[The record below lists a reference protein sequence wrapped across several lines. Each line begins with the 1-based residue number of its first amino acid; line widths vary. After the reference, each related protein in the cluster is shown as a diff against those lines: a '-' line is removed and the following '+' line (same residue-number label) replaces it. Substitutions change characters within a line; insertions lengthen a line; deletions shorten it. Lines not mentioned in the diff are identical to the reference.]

1 MRVTFLGTS
10 GAVPT
15 TARNPSAMAVER
27 EGDRFLFDCGEGTQ
41 RQMMRYGTGFDV
53 DHVFVTH
60 CHGDHV
66 LGLPGLLQ
74 TLDFNERTAPLAV
87 HGPAGTRS
95 RLESLVF
102 ATGDRPDYPVRIH
115 QVEPGE
121 TALSREGYEV
131 RAVAVDHRTA
141 AVGYALIEDE
151 RKGRFDRERAEAEFG
166 IPPGP
171 KYSKLHAGEP
181 VEHEGRTI
189 EPDEVVGP
197 PRPGRRVVYTG
208 DTRPCESVVDAA
220 ADADLLVHD
229 GTFAAEHAERA
240 RKTAHSTAAEAAEV
254 ATRAGASRLAI
265 THISTRYAGDDSPL
279 RVEVDRAFQGDLA
292 LVADDG
298 LAIDV
303 PFPDADEPASVDR
316 LDG

>member
-15 TARNPSAMAVER
+15 TARNPSGIAVER

-53 DHVFVTH
+53 DHVFITH

-66 LGLPGLLQ
+66 LGLPGLIQ
-74 TLDFNERTAPLAV
+74 TLDFNDRAEPLAI

-95 RLESLVF
+95 RLETLAF
-102 ATGDRPDYPVRIH
+102 LTGDQPEYPVRIH
-115 QVEPGE
+115 QVDPGE
-121 TALSREGYEV
+121 VVLSRDDYEV

-141 AVGYALIEDE
+141 AVGYALIEE
-151 RKGRFDRERAEAEFG
+151 ARKGRFDRERAEEEIG

-171 KYSKLHAGEP
+171 KYSKLHAGET
-181 VEHEGRTI
+181 VEHDGRTI
-189 EPDEVVGP
+189 QPEEVVGP

-208 DTRPCESVVDAA
+208 DTRPCESVVAA
-220 ADADLLVHD
+220 AENADLLVHD
-229 GTFAAEHAERA
+229 GTFDDEHADRA
-240 RKTAHSTAAEAAEV
+240 RETAHSTAAEAAGV
-254 ATRAGASRLAI
+254 ANRAGATRLAI
-265 THISTRYAGDDSPL
+265 THVSTRYAGDDGPL
-279 RVEVDRAFQGDLA
+279 RIEVDRAFDGDFA
-292 LVADDG
+292 IVADDG

-303 PFPDADEPASVDR
+303 PFPDADEPATIER

>member
-15 TARNPSAMAVER
+15 TARNPSAIAVER

-74 TLDFNERTAPLAV
+74 TLDFNDRTEPLAV

-95 RLESLVF
+95 RLEAVAF
-102 ATGDRPDYPVRIH
+102 AAGDRPGYPVRIH
-115 QVEPGE
+115 QVDPGE
-121 TALSREGYEV
+121 VALSRDDYEV

-141 AVGYALIEDE
+141 AVGYAIVEAD
-151 RKGRFDRERAEAEFG
+151 RKGRFDRERAETEFD

-181 VEHEGRTI
+181 VEHDGRTI
-189 EPDEVVGP
+189 QPDEVVGP

-208 DTRPCESVVDAA
+208 DTRPCESVVEAA

-229 GTFAAEHAERA
+229 GTFAYEHADRA
-240 RKTAHSTAAEAAEV
+240 RETAHSTAAEAADV
-254 ATRAGASRLAI
+254 ANRAGAARLAI
-265 THISTRYAGDDSPL
+265 THVSTRYAGDDRPL
-279 RVEVDRAFQGDLA
+279 RTEVDRAFEGALA

-298 LAIDV
+298 LAVDV
-303 PFPDADEPASVDR
+303 PFPDADEAATVEHP
-316 LDG
+316 DG